1 MKNALSSLSR
11 TLEEFGLSQP
21 EAAVYLAL
29 LQIGPTTI
37 LNIARNTNLK
47 RTTIYSLID
56 ALKQK
61 GLVTVIVTGLKQTYA
76 AQDPSKLQSLWQ
88 NKLEQ
93 FNEQLPTFQALQ
105 KFSDSQAMI
114 KYYEGK
120 TNIRE
125 VYLRLIADIKPHE
138 DYLIVAAQE
147 EWYKSDPHFFQ
158 KFIEKRA
165 KLPINIRLLAQD
177 SPTARQ
183 HKKFE
188 KNYHEAIKFLPKGT
202 AITTNLVIT
211 PQRVVIHQLHAPH
224 LAIVIENQS
233 VIQMHREQFEI
244 MWRAL

>member
-1 MKNALSSLSR
+1 MKNTLSPLSA
-11 TLEEFGLSQP
+11 TLEELGLSQP

-29 LQIGPTTI
+29 LQLGPTTI
-37 LNIARNTNLK
+37 LNIARNTGLK
-47 RTTIYSLID
+47 RTTIYTIID
-56 ALKQK
+56 VLKEK
-61 GLVTVIVTGLKQTYA
+61 GLTTVVIKGLKQVYA
-76 AQDPSKLQSLWQ
+76 AQDPTKLQSLWQ
-88 NKLEQ
+88 KKLEQ
-93 FNEQLPTFQALQ
+93 FNEQLPAFQALQ
-105 KFSDSQAMI
+105 KFSGSQAMI
-114 KYYEGK
+114 KYYEGQAS
-120 TNIRE
+120 IRE
-125 VYLRLIADIKPHE
+125 VYLQLIADIKPHE

-147 EWYKSDPHFFQ
+147 EWYKSDPKFFQ

-177 SPTARQ
+177 SPTAQQ

-188 KNYHEAIKFLPKGT
+188 KNYNEKIKVLPAGT
-202 AITTNLVIT
+202 ALTTNLVIT